1 MLGFGWIALR
11 EVKAA
16 LRHGRLEEA
25 QRLLGRSEV
34 QRCGGTWPLQ
44 QELARGFIER
54 AERHLRFDDS
64 PAAWK
69 DLLLAEQVGA
79 AESTVGRLR
88 QDLTRLGVAQA
99 RALLEAGEPARAA
112 EVIAQLRDRAARHPE
127 LELLDEVVQGWTLA
141 LEMAGRGEFGQAVQ
155 TADRLHRLLPSASPA
170 VQHFQNDLRQRRE
183 SFLALTVQLH
193 EALAQ
198 ARWSD
203 VARLSDQVLVLAP
216 RHLEARKARDR
227 AWKALDRATEPA
239 PVAAEDAAAQS
250 ARSFPRFLLWI
261 DGVGGYLVCLAN
273 RVTVGQATGE
283 SQADVPLFADLSRVH
298 ASLTR
303 DAEGYVLEAARRA
316 LVNGQP
322 TERAMLQS
330 GDRVTLG
337 HSCQLRFSQAV
348 PVSATARLDVTSG
361 HRLPVAVEGVFLM
374 ADTLVLGPGS
384 QVHVPMPDLQHAVV
398 LYRNR
403 DGLGIRHGGNLTVDG
418 RRCGERGVLGP
429 ASTACGDDFALS
441 VEALGPRWGGSAGS
455 GQ

>member
-1 MLGFGWIALR
+1 MALR

-16 LRHGRLEEA
+16 LKHGRLEDA
-25 QRLLGRSEV
+25 QRLLGRPEV

-44 QELARGFIER
+44 EELARGFIER
-54 AERHLRFDDS
+54 AERHLRYDDA

-79 AESTVGRLR
+79 PVSTAGRLR
-88 QDLTRLGVAQA
+88 QDLTRLGMAQA
-99 RALLEAGEPARAA
+99 RALLEAGESARAA
-112 EVIAQLRDRAARHPE
+112 EVIAQLRDRAVRHQE
-127 LELLDEVVQGWTLA
+127 LEALEEMVQGWTLA

-155 TADRLHRLLPSASPA
+155 TADRLYRLLPSASA
-170 VQHFQNDLRQRRE
+170 AIQHFQNDLRQRRE
-183 SFLALTVQLH
+183 SFLALIVQLH

-198 ARWSD
+198 ERWSD

-227 AWKALDRATEPA
+227 AWKALDRATQPA
-239 PVAAEDAAAQS
+239 PAVAAEAQGS
-250 ARSFPRFLLWI
+250 RSFQRFLLWI

-303 DAEGYVLEAARRA
+303 DAEGYVLEAARRV
-316 LVNGQP
+316 LVNGKP
-322 TERAMLQS
+322 AERALLQT

-337 HSCQLRFSQAV
+337 SSCQFQFSQAV
-348 PVSATARLDVTSG
+348 PVSTTARVDILSG
-361 HRLPVAVEGVFLM
+361 HRLPVAVDGVFLM

-384 QVHVPMPDLQHAVV
+384 QVHVAMPDLPRPVI
-398 LYRNR
+398 LYRHR
-403 DGLGIRHGGNLTVDG
+403 DGLGIRHAGPLAVDG
-418 RRCGERGVLGP
+418 RRCGEHGLLGP
-429 ASTACGDDFALS
+429 ASTAAGDEFALS
-441 VEALGPRWGGSAGS
+441 VEALGPRWGWSASS